1 MRSLRSTTACPSCSR
16 SRTGRAGST
25 GPPTTTARSSSNK
38 SRSTR
43 RWSCSVRVV
52 IYDDYISA
60 LRWNGDA
67 AAQAAREIPM
77 DAMVPSC
84 PEWTM
89 RDLVH
94 HLGSHH
100 RWVAGNLDQPP
111 DGKAFKQ
118 REDPPADEA
127 IPDWLERGA
136 EMLATKLA
144 STDPAK
150 PCWTWVPF
158 DDSVG
163 FWARRTTQET
173 AMHRWDAQN
182 AGVASDAIDAEL
194 AADGVDEYLGILGA
208 FRGRR
213 FPEGSIHLHSTDTPG
228 EWLVRLDPDGIQL
241 TREHAKGDV
250 AVRGPASDVLLVLMG
265 RKTMDAV
272 DLFGEVT
279 LFERF

>member
-1 MRSLRSTTACPSCSR
+1 VDY
-16 SRTGRAGST
+16 G
-25 GPPTTTARSSSNK
+25 
-38 SRSTR
+38 
-43 RWSCSVRVV
+43 
-52 IYDDYISA
+52 DYISA
-60 LRWNGDA
+60 LRSNGDA
-67 AAQAAREIPM
+67 AAQAARDLPM
-77 DAMVPSC
+77 ETTVPSC
-84 PEWTM
+84 PEWNL
-89 RDLVH
+89 RDLAH

-111 DGKAFKQ
+111 DGKAFK
-118 REDPPADEA
+118 RRDEPPADEA
-127 IPDWLERGA
+127 IPDWLEAGA

-144 STDPAK
+144 ATDPAK

-163 FWARRTTQET
+163 FWARRTTHET

-182 AGVASDAIDAEL
+182 AGSAVDAIDAEL

-213 FPEGSIHLHSTDTPG
+213 FPEAGSIHLHSTDTPG
-228 EWLVRLDPDGIQL
+228 EWLVRLDAEGIQL

-265 RKTMDAV
+265 RKTMGAV
-272 DLFGEVT
+272 DVFGEAP
-279 LFERF
+279 LFERFRKHASFG

>member
-1 MRSLRSTTACPSCSR
+1 
-16 SRTGRAGST
+16 
-25 GPPTTTARSSSNK
+25 
-38 SRSTR
+38 
-43 RWSCSVRVV
+43 V
-52 IYDDYISA
+52 DYGDYVSA
-60 LRWNGDA
+60 LRSNGNA
-67 AAQAAREIPM
+67 AAQAARDLPM
-77 DAMVPSC
+77 ETTVPSC
-84 PEWTM
+84 PEWNL
-89 RDLVH
+89 RDLAH

-111 DGKAFKQ
+111 DGKAFKR
-118 REDPPADEA
+118 REEPPADEA
-127 IPDWLERGA
+127 IPDWLDAGA

-144 STDPAK
+144 ATDPAK

-163 FWARRTTQET
+163 FWARRTSHET

-182 AGVASDAIDAEL
+182 AGSAVDAIDAEL

-213 FPEGSIHLHSTDTPG
+213 FPEAGSIHLHSTDTPG
-228 EWLVRLDPDGIQL
+228 EWLVRLDAEGIQL

-265 RKTMDAV
+265 RKTMGAV
-272 DLFGEVT
+272 DVFGEAP
-279 LFERF
+279 LFERFRKHASFG

>member
-1 MRSLRSTTACPSCSR
+1 MDY
-16 SRTGRAGST
+16 G
-25 GPPTTTARSSSNK
+25 
-38 SRSTR
+38 
-43 RWSCSVRVV
+43 
-52 IYDDYISA
+52 DYISA
-60 LRWNGDA
+60 LRSNGNA
-67 AAQAAREIPM
+67 AAQAARDMPIETT
-77 DAMVPSC
+77 VPSC
-84 PEWTM
+84 PEWTL
-89 RDLVH
+89 RDLAH

-111 DGKAFKQ
+111 DGKAFKR
-118 REDPPADEA
+118 REEPPADEA
-127 IPDWLERGA
+127 IPDWLEAGA

-144 STDPAK
+144 ATDPAK

-163 FWARRTTQET
+163 FWARRTAHET

-182 AGVASDAIDAEL
+182 ADGEADAVEPEL

-213 FPEGSIHLHSTDTPG
+213 FPEAGSIHLHSTDTPG
-228 EWLVRLDPDGIQL
+228 EWLVRLDAAGIQL

-265 RKTMDAV
+265 RKTMVAV
-272 DLFGEVT
+272 DVFGEAP
-279 LFERF
+279 LFERFRKHASFG

>member
-1 MRSLRSTTACPSCSR
+1 MDY
-16 SRTGRAGST
+16 G
-25 GPPTTTARSSSNK
+25 
-38 SRSTR
+38 
-43 RWSCSVRVV
+43 
-52 IYDDYISA
+52 DYISA
-60 LRWNGDA
+60 LRSNGNA
-67 AAQAAREIPM
+67 AAQAARDMPM
-77 DAMVPSC
+77 DTTVPSC
-84 PEWTM
+84 PEWNL
-89 RDLVH
+89 RDLAR

-111 DGKAFKQ
+111 DGKAFKR
-118 REDPPADEA
+118 REEPPADEA
-127 IPDWLERGA
+127 IADWLEAGA

-144 STDPAK
+144 ATDPAK

-163 FWARRTTQET
+163 FWARRTTHET

-182 AGVASDAIDAEL
+182 AGSAVDAIDAEL

-213 FPEGSIHLHSTDTPG
+213 FPEAGSIHLHSTDTPG
-228 EWLVRLDPDGIQL
+228 EWLVRLDAEGIQL

-265 RKTMDAV
+265 RKTMGAV
-272 DLFGEVT
+272 DVFGEAP
-279 LFERF
+279 LFERFRKHASFG